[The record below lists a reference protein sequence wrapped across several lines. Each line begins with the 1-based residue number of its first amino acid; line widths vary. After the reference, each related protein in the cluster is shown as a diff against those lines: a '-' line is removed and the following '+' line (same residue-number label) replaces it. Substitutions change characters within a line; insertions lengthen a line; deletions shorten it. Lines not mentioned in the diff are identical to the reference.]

1 MLNEVTI
8 MATILKDAIM
18 AEAEAEKYQEENA
31 TNKAAVA
38 ARRAAT
44 AKKAAEVAEEAAKFE
59 DKKVWQRPEKQEYL
73 FEKAA
78 NATIGNYMFIGHMAH
93 DSFTV
98 INTSKKDN
106 CHGGMATD
114 IADYFA
120 AEARLD
126 AIEKKL
132 IKLGEEVEE
141 LQHDRKAAKT
151 SYNWA
156 PGEYTDEEIDA
167 LWDEINELDEK
178 IGNLGNKIDPLIKEY
193 TEMCEYLCYWP
204 NVEITALEQWW
215 FY

>member
-8 MATILKDAIM
+8 MATILKEAIM
-18 AEAEAEKYQEENA
+18 AEAEEEKLQGENA
-31 TNKAAVA
+31 KTAVA
-38 ARRAAT
+38 ERRAAT
-44 AKKAAEVAEEAAKFE
+44 AKKAAKVAAEAEKFE
-59 DKKVWQRPEKQEYL
+59 GKKAWQRPEKQEYL

-126 AIEKKL
+126 VIEKKL
-132 IKLGEEVEE
+132 AKLGEEVEN
-141 LQHDRKAAKT
+141 LQHDRKAIKT
-151 SYNWA
+151 SIDWA
-156 PGEYTDEEIDA
+156 PTTGEYSDKEIEE
-167 LWDEINELDEK
+167 LWEDINGLDEK
-178 IGNLGNKIDPLIKEY
+178 IGTIGNKINPLIKEY